1 MYFSDLANIKVN
13 KLSKMHIIIFQFAAK
28 GCSRKSSPSS
38 IIAPVVPKES
48 IFAQLVGDMLD
59 SQTMM
64 WNSMTIL
71 YDSTQFQE
79 TQSIE
84 EMILH
89 LKSEIP
95 IITFDLNT
103 KPAHEIFN
111 MKQSIGKNFFIISKR
126 DSAETIYNL
135 VKRIGIFT
143 CISNNHINVDK

>member
-1 MYFSDLANIKVN
+1 
-13 KLSKMHIIIFQFAAK
+13 
-28 GCSRKSSPSS
+28 
-38 IIAPVVPKES
+38 
-48 IFAQLVGDMLD
+48 MLD

-79 TQSIE
+79 TQPIE

-135 VKRIGIFT
+135 VKKIYYFHLHDM
-143 CISNNHINVDK
+143 SNNQYKNSDKGLQFCKYFHLK

>member
-1 MYFSDLANIKVN
+1 
-13 KLSKMHIIIFQFAAK
+13 
-28 GCSRKSSPSS
+28 
-38 IIAPVVPKES
+38 
-48 IFAQLVGDMLD
+48 MLD
-59 SQTMM
+59 SHTMM

-95 IITFDLNT
+95 IITFDLYT

-135 VKRIGIFT
+135 VKKIYYFYL
-143 CISNNHINVDK
+143 HE

>member
-1 MYFSDLANIKVN
+1 MNN
-13 KLSKMHIIIFQFAAK
+13 LSETHIIMLQFAAK

-48 IFAQLVGDMLD
+48 TFAQLVGDMLD

-64 WNSMTIL
+64 WSSMTIL

-95 IITFDLNT
+95 IITFDLSK

-111 MKQSIGKNFFIISKR
+111 MKQSIGKNFFIIIKR

-135 VKRIGIFT
+135 VKKIYYF
-143 CISNNHINVDK
+143 HLQE

>member
-1 MYFSDLANIKVN
+1 M
-13 KLSKMHIIIFQFAAK
+13 
-28 GCSRKSSPSS
+28 
-38 IIAPVVPKES
+38 
-48 IFAQLVGDMLD
+48 FAQLVGDMLD

-64 WNSMTIL
+64 WSSMTIL

-95 IITFDLNT
+95 IITFDRHT

-111 MKQSIGKNFFIISKR
+111 MK
-126 DSAETIYNL
+126 
-135 VKRIGIFT
+135 
-143 CISNNHINVDK
+143 HIVTKK